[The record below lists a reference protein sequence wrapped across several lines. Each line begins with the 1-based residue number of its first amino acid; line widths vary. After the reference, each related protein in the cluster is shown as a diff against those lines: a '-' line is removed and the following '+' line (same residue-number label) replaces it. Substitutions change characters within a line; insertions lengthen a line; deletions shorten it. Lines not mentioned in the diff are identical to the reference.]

1 MSKAERICWRCSG
14 TWMVPLSPRLP
25 CASHPRPVLPS
36 VHCCSLLVGILF
48 PLAAPKVQPPAIQSR
63 PPSHCGSPGDLVI
76 GEEKQKSE
84 CFLEAWPCDK
94 VTRQGFVVGQIW
106 LQFLLSLRSSFTSGK
121 YSSSFSLSSE
131 ANWGKSCFIG
141 LYKDV
146 MKACHSAWPYCS
158 GSNHCLFL
166 LSSDSPGGLGIGTED
181 PVRSARRLTLAGT
194 LAQNVELSGLWTLAS
209 VCLEPIGCPV
219 TNTKNRFWLMSAK
232 WNLLQPYPSA
242 LRMDRRLGEAENRNR
257 GCSGV

>member
-232 WNLLQPYPSA
+232 
-242 LRMDRRLGEAENRNR
+242 
-257 GCSGV
+257 